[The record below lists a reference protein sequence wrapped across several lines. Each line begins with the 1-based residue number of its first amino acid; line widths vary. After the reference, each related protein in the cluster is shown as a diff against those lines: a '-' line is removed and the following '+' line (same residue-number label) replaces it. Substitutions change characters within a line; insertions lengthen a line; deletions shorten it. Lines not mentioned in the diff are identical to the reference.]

1 MLKNNKSTKPSNPQE
16 RQALMLL
23 YIREQGTVSI
33 GQIAAEFSVSEM
45 TVRRMLH
52 LLSDQNLIIRTP
64 GGAMAV
70 RAGSMERT
78 FLERAGKMS
87 FAKDALGRAAA
98 ALVEEGETIILDS
111 GTTTQYVAR
120 HLAARSNLVVITAS
134 LAVLE
139 ELAGSPSIEV
149 KLTGGTYRRASH
161 DLCGQAVEAS
171 FENIYA
177 DRVFFGAAALSFTK
191 GAMNFDQEMPRSILE
206 AGRQKVLV
214 IDSSK
219 IGTEAVYRYC
229 PIEHCD
235 LVITDNGAKAADVER
250 LRKLTQVIVTE

>member
-1 MLKNNKSTKPSNPQE
+1 MLNNHTSTKSVIAQE
-16 RQALMLL
+16 RQARVLL
-23 YIREQGTVSI
+23 YVKERGTVSI
-33 GQIAAEFSVSEM
+33 SQIASEFDVSEM

-64 GGAMAV
+64 GGAMAL
-70 RAGSMERT
+70 RSGSMERP

-87 FAKDALGRAAA
+87 LAKDALGRAAA
-98 ALVEEGETIILDS
+98 ALVKEGETIVLDS

-120 HLAARSNLVVITAS
+120 HLAARSNLVVITSS
-134 LAVLE
+134 LAVLH
-139 ELAGSPSIEV
+139 ELSGSPSIEV

-161 DLCGQAVEAS
+161 DLCGEAVETA
-171 FENIYA
+171 FENICA
-177 DRVFFGAAALSFTK
+177 DRVFFGAAALSFTR
-191 GAMNFDQEMPRSILE
+191 GAMNYDQEMPRSILK
-206 AGRQKVLV
+206 AGRQRVLV

-235 LVITDNGAKAADVER
+235 LVVTDNGAKAADIER
-250 LRKLTQVIVTE
+250 LRKLTQVIATE

>member
-1 MLKNNKSTKPSNPQE
+1 MLKNNITSKSSTAVE
-16 RQALMLL
+16 RQARILL
-23 YIREQGTVSI
+23 YIKEQGTASI

-52 LLSDQNLIIRTP
+52 QLSDQNLIIRTP
-64 GGAMAV
+64 GGAMAIPS
-70 RAGSMERT
+70 GSMERT

-87 FAKDALGRAAA
+87 QAKDALGRAAA
-98 ALVEEGETIILDS
+98 ALVQEGETIVLDS

-120 HLAARSNLVVITAS
+120 HLVARSNLVVVTAS

-149 KLTGGTYRRASH
+149 KLTGGTYRRVSH
-161 DLCGQAVEAS
+161 DLYGQAAEAA

-191 GAMNFDQEMPRSILE
+191 GAMNFDQEMPRSILK

-235 LVITDNGAKAADVER
+235 LVITDNGAKAADVKR

>member
-1 MLKNNKSTKPSNPQE
+1 MLKNNTTSKSSSAQE
-16 RQALMLL
+16 RQARILL
-23 YIREQGTVSI
+23 YIKEHGTASI
-33 GQIAAEFSVSEM
+33 GQIAAKFDVSEM

-52 LLSDQNLIIRTP
+52 QLSDQNLIIRTP
-64 GGAMAV
+64 GGAMA
-70 RAGSMERT
+70 APSGSMERT
-78 FLERAGKMS
+78 FLERSGKMS
-87 FAKDALGRAAA
+87 AAKDALARAAA
-98 ALVEEGETIILDS
+98 ALVQEGETIVLDS

-149 KLTGGTYRRASH
+149 KLTGGTYRRVSH
-161 DLCGQAVEAS
+161 DLCGQAVEEA

-191 GAMNFDQEMPRSILE
+191 GAMNFDQEMPHSILQS
-206 AGRQKVLV
+206 GRQKVLV

-235 LVITDNGAKAADVER
+235 LVITDNGAHAADLQR